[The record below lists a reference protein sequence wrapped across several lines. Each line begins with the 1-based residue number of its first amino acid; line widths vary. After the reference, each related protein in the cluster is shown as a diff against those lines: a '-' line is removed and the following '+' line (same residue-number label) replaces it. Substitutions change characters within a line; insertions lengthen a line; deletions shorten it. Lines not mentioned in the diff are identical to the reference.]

1 MPETP
6 VPQGFPRNY
15 ALPREALLVPWPESN
30 GCIKLL
36 KIFHVCSI
44 EFVGTH
50 ARITPISDPILATVR
65 FLIGTLQQRIL
76 NNTAAHSSA

>member
-1 MPETP
+1 
-6 VPQGFPRNY
+6 
-15 ALPREALLVPWPESN
+15 LVPWPESN

-36 KIFHVCSI
+36 KIFDVCSI